1 MHGAW
6 LNYRSMTADP
16 SLKEQKLKPGTVK
29 RIFSFA
35 KPYQVSIYVYLA
47 TVVVDAALIVATPL
61 LLKKLIDDGVMPK
74 DSSVVTQLAFFVAL
88 IAVADAAFNMLGRY
102 FSSRIGEG
110 LIYDLR
116 SLVFAH
122 VQKQSIAFFTRT
134 QTGALISRINS
145 DVIGAQQAFTSTLS
159 GLVSNVV
166 SLLLVG
172 ITMLILSWQITIF
185 SLLMLPL
192 FLIPTKWVGRRL
204 QSLTRESFTL
214 NSEMSSTMTERFNVS
229 GAMLVSLYGQPLREE
244 AGFRVRAR
252 RVADIGIKTA
262 MLNRLFFIAL
272 TSVAA
277 IATAIAYGI
286 GGHLAINGGLTVGTL
301 LAITALLARLY
312 GPLTAL
318 SNVRIDVMTSL
329 VSFERVFEVLDLE
342 PMVKD
347 RSGAIALK
355 SSKGKI
361 EFKNVDFSYPNAQEI
376 SLASLE
382 SVAKAETVT
391 SGIVLKGLTFTVEP
405 GTTTALVGPS
415 GAGKTTI
422 SALIPR
428 LYDVTGGSIKIDG
441 NDIRDVTLESLRNSI
456 GVVMQDAHLFHE
468 TIVENLRYAKQD
480 ATQDQMQS
488 ACEAAQIWDLIKS
501 LPNGF
506 ETMVGERGHR
516 LSGGEK
522 QRLAIAR
529 LLLKSPSIVI
539 LDEATAHLDSENE
552 QLVHAALSHALKGR
566 TSIVIAHRL
575 STVREADQILV
586 LDKGVIVEQGKHD
599 ELIARGGLY
608 SELKFCH
615 KRSIHQRIATAARR
629 PYEDHRLTQ
638 VIAQGQQELIAG
650 GIHLLSRCNIFQFL
664 VEIGHLIY

>member
-1 MHGAW
+1 MSMHAAW
-6 LNYRSMTADP
+6 MTHRSMTADP
-16 SLKEQKLKPGTVK
+16 SVKEQKLKPGTVK
-29 RIFSFA
+29 RIFKFA
-35 KPYQVSIYVYLA
+35 LPYRTNIFIFLA
-47 TVVVDAALIVATPL
+47 TVIVDAALVVATPL
-61 LLKKLIDDGVMPK
+61 LLKQLIDDGVIPK
-74 DSSVVTQLAFFVAL
+74 DGAVVTRLAIFVGLLA
-88 IAVADAAFNMLGRY
+88 IADAGFNMLGRY

-145 DVIGAQQAFTSTLS
+145 DVMGAQQAFTATLS
-159 GLVSNVV
+159 GVVSNVV
-166 SLLLVG
+166 SLVLVG
-172 ITMLILSWQITIF
+172 VTMLILSWQITIF
-185 SLLMLPL
+185 SLLLLPV

-204 QSLTRESFTL
+204 QSLTRESF
-214 NSEMSSTMTERFNVS
+214 NVNAEMSSTMTERFNVS
-229 GAMLVSLYGQPLREE
+229 GAMLVALYGEPDRERE
-244 AGFRVRAR
+244 YFRSRAR
-252 RVADIGIKTA
+252 RVADIGIKMA

-277 IATAIAYGI
+277 IATAFAYGI
-286 GGHLAINGGLTVGTL
+286 GGHLAINGGVTVGTL

-342 PMVKD
+342 PMVKNRD
-347 RSGAIALK
+347 GAKVLVTK
-355 SSKGKI
+355 EPRI
-361 EFKNVDFSYPNAQEI
+361 EFNKVNFSYPRAEEI

-382 SVAKAETVT
+382 SAAKAETVQ
-391 SGIVLKGLTFTVEP
+391 SGQVLRNLSFVAEP
-405 GTTTALVGPS
+405 GTMTALVGPS

-422 SALIPR
+422 SALLPR
-428 LYDVTGGSIKIDG
+428 LYDVTEGAITIDG
-441 NDIRDVTLESLRNSI
+441 NDIRDLTLESLRESI

-468 TIVENLRYAKQD
+468 SIAENLRYAKQD
-480 ATQDQMQS
+480 ATEAEMQA
-488 ACEAAQIWDLIKS
+488 ACEAAQIWNLINS
-501 LPNGF
+501 LPNGLD
-506 ETMVGERGHR
+506 TMVGERGHR

-529 LLLKSPSIVI
+529 LLLKSPAVVI

-552 QLVHAALSHALKGR
+552 QLVHAALQTALKGR

-586 LDKGVIVEQGKHD
+586 LEKGAIVERGTHD
-599 ELIARGGLY
+599 QLVAQGGLY
-608 SELKFCH
+608 SELYN
-615 KRSIHQRIATAARR
+615 RQ
-629 PYEDHRLTQ
+629 DLTGTTNQ
-638 VIAQGQQELIAG
+638 DSPVD
-650 GIHLLSRCNIFQFL
+650 N
-664 VEIGHLIY
+664 

>member
-1 MHGAW
+1 MHAAW
-6 LNYRSMTADP
+6 MTHRSMTADP
-16 SLKEQKLKPGTVK
+16 SVKEQKLKPGTVK

-35 KPYQVSIYVYLA
+35 RPYRSNIIIYLA
-47 TVVVDAALIVATPL
+47 TVVVDAGLVVATPL
-61 LLKKLIDDGVMPK
+61 LLKRLIDDGVIPK
-74 DSSVVTQLAFFVAL
+74 DASVVTNLAILVGL
-88 IAVADAAFNMLGRY
+88 IAIADAGFNMLGRY

-116 SLVFAH
+116 SLVFSH

-145 DVIGAQQAFTSTLS
+145 DVIGAQQAFTATLS
-159 GLVSNVV
+159 GVVSNVV
-166 SLLLVG
+166 SLFLVT

-185 SLLMLPL
+185 SLLLLPV

-204 QSLTRESFTL
+204 QSLTRESFGV
-214 NSEMSSTMTERFNVS
+214 NAEMSSTMTERFNVS
-229 GAMLVSLYGQPLREE
+229 GAMLVALYGEPARERE
-244 AGFRVRAR
+244 YFRSRAR
-252 RVADIGIKTA
+252 RVADIGIKMA

-277 IATAIAYGI
+277 IATAFAYGI
-286 GGHLAINGGLTVGTL
+286 GGHLAIQGGVTVGTL

-342 PMVKD
+342 PMVKNRD
-347 RSGAIALK
+347 NAFVLK
-355 SSKGKI
+355 TTEPRI
-361 EFKNVDFSYPNAQEI
+361 EFKNVNFSYPRAEEI

-382 SVAKAETVT
+382 SAAKAETVQ
-391 SGIVLKGLTFTVEP
+391 SGQVLNNLSFVAAP
-405 GTTTALVGPS
+405 GTMTALVGPS

-422 SALIPR
+422 SALLPR
-428 LYDVTGGSIKIDG
+428 LYDVTDGAISIDG
-441 NDIRDVTLESLRNSI
+441 HDIRDLTLESLRDSI

-468 TIVENLRYAKQD
+468 TIAENLRYAKQD
-480 ATQDQMQS
+480 ATEEEMIQ
-488 ACEAAQIWDLIKS
+488 ACKSAQIWSLIDS
-501 LPNGF
+501 LPNRF

-529 LLLKSPSIVI
+529 LLLKSPSVVI

-552 QLVHAALSHALKGR
+552 QLVHAALQTALRGR

-575 STVREADQILV
+575 STVRDADQILV
-586 LDKGVIVEQGKHD
+586 LEKGSIVERGTHD
-599 ELIARGGLY
+599 ELVAKGGLY
-608 SELKFCH
+608 SDLYN
-615 KRSIHQRIATAARR
+615 RQDLTGAA
-629 PYEDHRLTQ
+629 
-638 VIAQGQQELIAG
+638 
-650 GIHLLSRCNIFQFL
+650 N
-664 VEIGHLIY
+664 

>member
-1 MHGAW
+1 MSMHAAW
-6 LNYRSMTADP
+6 MTHRSMTADP
-16 SLKEQKLKPGTVK
+16 SVKEQKLKPGTVK
-29 RIFSFA
+29 RIFRFA
-35 KPYQVSIYVYLA
+35 LPYRTNIIIFLA
-47 TVVVDAALIVATPL
+47 TVVVDAALVVATPL
-61 LLKKLIDDGVMPK
+61 LLKQLIDDGVIPK
-74 DSSVVTQLAFFVAL
+74 DGAVVTRLALFVGL
-88 IAVADAAFNMLGRY
+88 LAVADAGFNMLGRY

-122 VQKQSIAFFTRT
+122 VQRQSIAFFTRT

-145 DVIGAQQAFTSTLS
+145 DVMGAQQAFTATLS
-159 GLVSNVV
+159 GVVSNVV

-185 SLLMLPL
+185 SLLLLPV

-204 QSLTRESFTL
+204 QSLTRESF
-214 NSEMSSTMTERFNVS
+214 NVNAEMSSTMTERFNVS
-229 GAMLVSLYGQPLREE
+229 GAMLVALYGEPDRERE
-244 AGFRVRAR
+244 YFRSRAR
-252 RVADIGIKTA
+252 RVADIGIKMA

-277 IATAIAYGI
+277 IATAFAYGI
-286 GGHLAINGGLTVGTL
+286 GGHLAINGGVTVGTL

-329 VSFERVFEVLDLE
+329 VSFERVFEVLDLQ
-342 PMVKD
+342 PMVKNQD
-347 RSGAIALK
+347 GAKVLVTK
-355 SSKGKI
+355 EPRI
-361 EFKNVDFSYPNAQEI
+361 EFDDVNFSYPRAEEI

-382 SVAKAETVT
+382 SAAKAETVQ
-391 SGIVLKGLTFTVEP
+391 SGQVLRNLSFVAEP
-405 GTTTALVGPS
+405 GTMTALVGPS

-422 SALIPR
+422 SALLPR
-428 LYDVTGGSIKIDG
+428 LYDVTEGSIKIDG
-441 NDIRDVTLESLRNSI
+441 NDIRELTLESLRESI

-468 TIVENLRYAKQD
+468 SIAENLRYAKQD
-480 ATQDQMQS
+480 ATIEQMQA
-488 ACEAAQIWDLIKS
+488 ACEAAQIWKLIES
-501 LPNGF
+501 LPNGLD
-506 ETMVGERGHR
+506 TMVGERGHR

-529 LLLKSPSIVI
+529 LLLKSPAVVI

-552 QLVHAALSHALKGR
+552 QLVHAALQTALKGR

-586 LDKGVIVEQGKHD
+586 LEKGSIVERGTHD
-599 ELIARGGLY
+599 ELVAKGGLY
-608 SELKFCH
+608 ADLYN
-615 KRSIHQRIATAARR
+615 RQDLTGAANQDS
-629 PYEDHRLTQ
+629 PID
-638 VIAQGQQELIAG
+638 
-650 GIHLLSRCNIFQFL
+650 N
-664 VEIGHLIY
+664 

>member
-1 MHGAW
+1 MSMHAAW
-6 LNYRSMTADP
+6 MTHRSMTADP
-16 SLKEQKLKPGTVK
+16 SVKEQKLKPGTIN
-29 RIFSFA
+29 RIFKFA
-35 KPYQVSIYVYLA
+35 LPYRTNIFIFLA
-47 TVVVDAALIVATPL
+47 TVIVDAALVVATPL
-61 LLKKLIDDGVMPK
+61 LLKQLIDDGVIPK
-74 DSSVVTQLAFFVAL
+74 NGEVVTRLAIFVGLLA
-88 IAVADAAFNMLGRY
+88 IADAGFNMLGRY

-145 DVIGAQQAFTSTLS
+145 DVMGAQQAFTATLS
-159 GLVSNVV
+159 GVVSNVV
-166 SLLLVG
+166 SLVLVSV
-172 ITMLILSWQITIF
+172 TMLILSWQITIF
-185 SLLMLPL
+185 SLLLLPV

-204 QSLTRESFTL
+204 QALTRESFSV
-214 NSEMSSTMTERFNVS
+214 NAEMSSTMTERFNVS
-229 GAMLVSLYGQPLREE
+229 GAMLVALYGEPDRERE
-244 AGFRVRAR
+244 YFRSRAR
-252 RVADIGIKTA
+252 RVADIGIKMA

-277 IATAIAYGI
+277 IATAFAYGI
-286 GGHLAINGGLTVGTL
+286 GGHLAINGGVTVGTL

-342 PMVKD
+342 PMVKNRD
-347 RSGAIALK
+347 GAKALVTK
-355 SSKGKI
+355 EPRI
-361 EFKNVDFSYPNAQEI
+361 EFNKVNFSYPRAEEI

-382 SVAKAETVT
+382 SAAKAETVQ
-391 SGIVLKGLTFTVEP
+391 SGQVLRNLSFVAEP
-405 GTTTALVGPS
+405 GTMTALVGPS

-422 SALIPR
+422 SALLPR
-428 LYDVTGGSIKIDG
+428 LYDVTEGAITIDG
-441 NDIRDVTLESLRNSI
+441 NDIRDLTLESLRDSI

-468 TIVENLRYAKQD
+468 SIAENLRYAKQD
-480 ATQDQMQS
+480 ATEAEMQA
-488 ACEAAQIWDLIKS
+488 ACEAAQIWKLINS
-501 LPNGF
+501 LPNGLD
-506 ETMVGERGHR
+506 TMVGERGHR

-529 LLLKSPSIVI
+529 LLLKSPAVVI

-552 QLVHAALSHALKGR
+552 QLVHAALQTALKGR

-586 LDKGVIVEQGKHD
+586 LEKGAIVERGTHD
-599 ELIARGGLY
+599 ELVAQGGLY
-608 SELKFCH
+608 SELYN
-615 KRSIHQRIATAARR
+615 RQ
-629 PYEDHRLTQ
+629 DLTGTTNQ
-638 VIAQGQQELIAG
+638 DSPVD
-650 GIHLLSRCNIFQFL
+650 N
-664 VEIGHLIY
+664 

>member
-1 MHGAW
+1 MSMHAAW
-6 LNYRSMTADP
+6 MTHRSMTADP
-16 SLKEQKLKPGTVK
+16 SVKAQRLKPGTVR
-29 RIFSFA
+29 RIFAFA
-35 KPYQVSIYVYLA
+35 KPYRTSILIFLA
-47 TVVVDAALIVATPL
+47 TVVVDAGFIVATPL
-61 LLKKLIDDGVMPK
+61 LLLRLIDDGVIPK
-74 DSSVVTQLAFFVAL
+74 NGALVTELALLVGLLA
-88 IAVADAAFNMLGRY
+88 IADAAVSMLGRY

-122 VQKQSIAFFTRT
+122 VQRQSIAFFTRT

-145 DVIGAQQAFTSTLS
+145 DVMGAQQAFTATLS
-159 GLVSNVV
+159 GVVSNVV
-166 SLLLVG
+166 SLVLVG
-172 ITMLILSWQITIF
+172 VTMLILSWQITIF
-185 SLLMLPL
+185 SLLLLPL
-192 FLIPTKWVGRRL
+192 FLIPTKWVGRKL
-204 QSLTRESFTL
+204 QALTRESFDV
-214 NSEMSSTMTERFNVS
+214 NAQMSSTMTERFNVS
-229 GAMLVSLYGQPLREE
+229 GAMLVALYGQPARELE
-244 AGFRVRAR
+244 YFRSRAR

-277 IATAIAYGI
+277 IATAFAYGI
-286 GGHLAINGGLTVGTL
+286 GGHLAINGGVTVGTL

-347 RSGAIALK
+347 RETAQIYRGRNPQLSFTDVG
-355 SSKGKI
+355 
-361 EFKNVDFSYPNAQEI
+361 FTYPRAHEI

-382 SVAKAETVT
+382 SAAKPETVET
-391 SGIVLKGLTFTVEP
+391 GEVLKNLSFTAEP
-405 GTTTALVGPS
+405 GTLTALVGPS

-428 LYDVTGGSIKIDG
+428 LYDVTSGSISIDG
-441 NDIRDVTLESLRNSI
+441 HDIRDLTLESLRNSI

-468 TIVENLRYAKQD
+468 TIAENLRYAKND
-480 ATQDQMQS
+480 VTLEEMKA
-488 ACEAAQIWDLIKS
+488 ACEAAQIWKLIES

-506 ETMVGERGHR
+506 DTMVGERGHR

-529 LLLKSPSIVI
+529 LLLKSPALVI

-552 QLVHAALSHALKGR
+552 SLVHAALENALKGR

-575 STVREADQILV
+575 STVRDADQILV
-586 LDKGVIVEQGKHD
+586 LENGSIIERGKHD
-599 ELIARGGLY
+599 ELVALGGLY
-608 SELKFCH
+608 ADLYN
-615 KRSIHQRIATAARR
+615 RQ
-629 PYEDHRLTQ
+629 DLTGS
-638 VIAQGQQELIAG
+638 A
-650 GIHLLSRCNIFQFL
+650 N
-664 VEIGHLIY
+664 

>member
-1 MHGAW
+1 MSMHAAW
-6 LNYRSMTADP
+6 MTHRSMTADP
-16 SLKEQKLKPGTVK
+16 SVKEQKLKPGTVK

-35 KPYQVSIYVYLA
+35 RPYRSNIIIYLA
-47 TVVVDAALIVATPL
+47 TVVVDAGLVVATPL
-61 LLKKLIDDGVMPK
+61 LLKRLIDDGVIPK
-74 DSSVVTQLAFFVAL
+74 DASVVTNLAILVGL
-88 IAVADAAFNMLGRY
+88 IAIADAGFNMLGRY

-116 SLVFAH
+116 SLVFSH

-145 DVIGAQQAFTSTLS
+145 DVIGAQQAFTATLS
-159 GLVSNVV
+159 GVVSNVV
-166 SLLLVG
+166 SLFLVT

-185 SLLMLPL
+185 SLLLLPV

-204 QSLTRESFTL
+204 QSLTRESFGV
-214 NSEMSSTMTERFNVS
+214 NAEMSSTMTERFNVS
-229 GAMLVSLYGQPLREE
+229 GAMLVALYGEPARERE
-244 AGFRVRAR
+244 YFRSRAR
-252 RVADIGIKTA
+252 RVADIGIKMA

-277 IATAIAYGI
+277 IATAFAYGI
-286 GGHLAINGGLTVGTL
+286 GGHLAIQGGVTVGTL

-342 PMVKD
+342 PMVKN
-347 RSGAIALK
+347 RENAKVLQTTQPR
-355 SSKGKI
+355 I
-361 EFKNVDFSYPNAQEI
+361 EFKNVNFSYPRAEEI

-382 SVAKAETVT
+382 SAAKAETVQ
-391 SGIVLKGLTFTVEP
+391 SGQVLNNLSFVAAP
-405 GTTTALVGPS
+405 GTMTALVGPS

-422 SALIPR
+422 SALLPR
-428 LYDVTGGSIKIDG
+428 LYDVTDGAISIDG
-441 NDIRDVTLESLRNSI
+441 HDIRDLTLDSLRDSI

-468 TIVENLRYAKQD
+468 TIAENLRYAKQD
-480 ATQDQMQS
+480 ATEEEMIQ
-488 ACEAAQIWDLIKS
+488 ACKSAQIWTLIDS
-501 LPNGF
+501 LPNRF

-529 LLLKSPSIVI
+529 LLLKSPSVVI

-552 QLVHAALSHALKGR
+552 QLVHAALQTALKGR

-575 STVREADQILV
+575 STVRDADQILV
-586 LDKGVIVEQGKHD
+586 LEKGSIVERGSHD
-599 ELIARGGLY
+599 ELVAKGGLY
-608 SELKFCH
+608 SDLYN
-615 KRSIHQRIATAARR
+615 RQDLTGAT
-629 PYEDHRLTQ
+629 
-638 VIAQGQQELIAG
+638 
-650 GIHLLSRCNIFQFL
+650 N
-664 VEIGHLIY
+664 

>member
-1 MHGAW
+1 MSMHAAW
-6 LNYRSMTADP
+6 MTHRSMTADP
-16 SLKEQKLKPGTVK
+16 SVKEQKLKPGTVK

-35 KPYQVSIYVYLA
+35 RPYRTNIIIYLA
-47 TVVVDAALIVATPL
+47 TVVVDAGLVVATPL
-61 LLKKLIDDGVMPK
+61 LLKRLIDDGVIPK
-74 DSSVVTQLAFFVAL
+74 DASVVTNLAILVGL
-88 IAVADAAFNMLGRY
+88 IAIADAGFNMLGRY

-116 SLVFAH
+116 SLVFSH

-145 DVIGAQQAFTSTLS
+145 DVIGAQQAFTATLS
-159 GLVSNVV
+159 GVVSNVV
-166 SLLLVG
+166 SLFLVT

-185 SLLMLPL
+185 SLLLLPV

-204 QSLTRESFTL
+204 QSLTRESFGV
-214 NSEMSSTMTERFNVS
+214 NAEMSSTMTERFNVS
-229 GAMLVSLYGQPLREE
+229 GAMLVALYGEPARERE
-244 AGFRVRAR
+244 YFRSRAR
-252 RVADIGIKTA
+252 RVADIGIKMA

-277 IATAIAYGI
+277 IATAFAYGI
-286 GGHLAINGGLTVGTL
+286 GGHLAIQGGVTVGTL

-342 PMVKD
+342 PMVKN
-347 RSGAIALK
+347 RENAKVLQTTQPR
-355 SSKGKI
+355 I
-361 EFKNVDFSYPNAQEI
+361 EFKNVNFSYPRAEEI

-382 SVAKAETVT
+382 SAAKAETVQ
-391 SGIVLKGLTFTVEP
+391 SGQVLNNLSFVAAP
-405 GTTTALVGPS
+405 GTMTALVGPS

-422 SALIPR
+422 SALLPR
-428 LYDVTGGSIKIDG
+428 LYDVTDGAISIDG
-441 NDIRDVTLESLRNSI
+441 HDIRDLTLESLRDSI

-468 TIVENLRYAKQD
+468 TIAENLRYAKQD
-480 ATQDQMQS
+480 ATEEEMIQ
-488 ACEAAQIWDLIKS
+488 ACKSAQIWSLIDS
-501 LPNGF
+501 LPNRF

-529 LLLKSPSIVI
+529 LLLKSPAVVI

-552 QLVHAALSHALKGR
+552 QLVHAALQTALKGR

-575 STVREADQILV
+575 STVRDADQILV
-586 LDKGVIVEQGKHD
+586 LEKGSIVERGTHD
-599 ELIARGGLY
+599 ELVAKGGLY
-608 SELKFCH
+608 SDLYN
-615 KRSIHQRIATAARR
+615 RQDLTGAA
-629 PYEDHRLTQ
+629 
-638 VIAQGQQELIAG
+638 
-650 GIHLLSRCNIFQFL
+650 N
-664 VEIGHLIY
+664 